1 MMNKKTKKAVSILLA
16 TVLFIGACLLYLGI
30 GNKTLDENRTLT
42 GLFGQELNL
51 TAHRG
56 FSAVAPENTAPALEE
71 AGKAGFY
78 AAEFDIMPTADGVWI
93 LNHNDTVDKM
103 TDGEGEVAQMTFAE
117 IQTLRIDN
125 GNGIE
130 NYPDLRVTTFEEAL
144 AICEQY
150 NMRAMVEVKGG
161 TPEDMQSMLDV
172 LKASPAYENA
182 LVIDFD
188 KDRLAAVRS
197 LDENIELWYL
207 MNELDEEKI
216 AFVKEQNMGIAFNFG
231 IAQNYKHLGSARE
244 QGITLASWTVD
255 FPPCV
260 DFLRLFGVKYIT
272 TNKIHP

>member
-1 MMNKKTKKAVSILLA
+1 MNKKAKKIVSSLLIAVLIL
-16 TVLFIGACLLYLGI
+16 GACALYLGVES
-30 GNKTLDENRTLT
+30 KTLDENRTLS
-42 GLFGQELNL
+42 GLFGREMYL

-103 TDGEGEVAQMTFAE
+103 TDGEGEVALMTFAE
-117 IQTLRIDN
+117 IQKLRIDN

-130 NYPDLRVTTFEEAL
+130 NYPDLQVTTFEEAL
-144 AICEQY
+144 EICVKY
-150 NMRAMVEVKGG
+150 DMRAMVEVKGG
-161 TPEDMQSMLDV
+161 TADDMQSMLDV
-172 LKASPAYENA
+172 LTASEAYETA

-188 KDRLAAVRS
+188 KDRIAAVRA
-197 LDENIELWYL
+197 LDADIELWYL
-207 MNELDEEKI
+207 MNELNDEKI

-231 IAQNYKHLGSARE
+231 IAKNYKYLKSARE
-244 QGITLASWTVD
+244 QGITLATWTVD

-260 DFLRLFGVKYIT
+260 DFVRLFGVKYIT